1 MKKKDPD
8 WQQISDSLQ
17 AKEAEIVTWLTPV
30 RDWFNGL
37 PTAGKVAVSIGTLVV
52 SFSLLN
58 TVLRLVFSLLTLGF
72 AGAGIYVLY
81 KFFIQSDASK

>member
-1 MKKKDPD
+1 MQKKDPD
-8 WQQISDSLQ
+8 WQKISDSLQ
-17 AKEAEIVTWLTPV
+17 AKETEIVTWLTPV

-37 PTAGKVAVSIGTLVV
+37 PTVGKVAVGIGTLAV

-72 AGAGIYVLY
+72 VGAGIYVLY
-81 KFFIQSDASK
+81 KFVINSDTSE